1 MTVEVDLLHCLNQRL
16 DVQRKPWRLSGG
28 VWKPEAEKS
37 ETEAEKPELVVERT
51 KCRCRSRRVDDLKLR
66 LVAGK
71 LLRRL
76 ESLWDS
82 LA

>member
-16 DVQRKPWRLSGG
+16 DLQRKPWRLSGG

-51 KCRCRSRRVDDLKLR
+51 KGCRPRRVDDLKLV
-66 LVAGK
+66 LVAGR
-71 LLRRL
+71 LLRQL
-76 ESLWDS
+76 ESLRET